1 MPNGFALSYDKSL
14 QIYVFCVK
22 RQAKNDF
29 LKDVESTV
37 VVYVCSS
44 IPMELFDTPRD
55 LQVYQHVV
63 SVDSSALLQWR
74 LYLWFISCL

>member
-1 MPNGFALSYDKSL
+1 MTNSFALNRDKSL

-37 VVYVCSS
+37 DQCLHYSLTEPLDIVYAVTYSKG
-44 IPMELFDTPRD
+44 
-55 LQVYQHVV
+55 
-63 SVDSSALLQWR
+63 VDQTG
-74 LYLWFISCL
+74 